1 VKKVIAFVGTARKKL
16 THYAACQLLDN
27 LRSLG
32 EVETEII
39 ALSSHRLGTCRG
51 CKVCFEKGEEFCPL
65 KDDRDVLIEKMMAA
79 DGTII
84 ATPNYSFQVSAYTK
98 IFLDRL
104 GFVFHRPCFF
114 GKTFTSIVAQ
124 GIYGGGK
131 IVKYLDFVGNGLG
144 FTTVKGSCVTA
155 LEPMTE
161 AEKQKIDKTLEEQSK
176 RFYESLL
183 TPAFPAPTLLKLGG
197 FRMGRTSIRL
207 MLDDTSRDY
216 RYYQEKGWFQS
227 DYFYPTHLS
236 ALQKAA
242 GSFFDSMA
250 RRRANNRKSQRAVS
264 LQCPS
269 VQRTA
274 REFASNIK

>member
-1 VKKVIAFVGTARKKL
+1 MKKVIAFVGSARKRL
-16 THYAACQLLDN
+16 THYAVCRLLDN
-27 LRSLG
+27 LHSLG
-32 EVETEII
+32 EIETAII
-39 ALSSHRLGTCRG
+39 ALSGHRLGTCRG

-79 DGTII
+79 DGVII
-84 ATPNYSFQVSAYTK
+84 ATPNYSFQVSAFTK

-131 IVKYLDFVGNGLG
+131 VVKYLDFVGNFLG
-144 FTTVKGSCVTA
+144 FNTVKGSCVTA

-161 AEKQKIDKTLEEQSK
+161 MEKQKIDKTLEEQSK
-176 RFYESLL
+176 RFYERLL
-183 TPAFPAPTLLKLGG
+183 KPAFPAPTLLKLWG
-197 FRMGRTSIRL
+197 FRMGRTSVSL
-207 MLDDTSRDY
+207 MLDSSNRDY
-216 RYYQEKGWFQS
+216 SYYQEKGWFQS

-236 ALQKAA
+236 ALKKAA
-242 GSFFDSMA
+242 GSFLDSMA
-250 RRRANNRKSQRAVS
+250 RRQATNRKNQRAVS
-264 LQCPS
+264 LECAS

-274 REFASNIK
+274 